1 MGAGN
6 SKPEAS
12 AGSQHVFS
20 SNSPVQF
27 SSNLVDALQSNSE
40 TDSTRSKALEL
51 EIQNRVAQELQRLR
65 EREQQTLAE
74 IEKRIAESKDTTSL
88 PVTAATAPVAS
99 SSSGY
104 PAGSLNLDAPRIPF
118 AGREHDPVATFAA
131 PQEPAAAQPVAKRD
145 VSRNAVAAEI
155 EQLRTKLD
163 GRRKVADLDD
173 SVAKAKSDVV
183 SCLRLNDRRPLN
195 CWEEVDAFK
204 REVARLEAAF
214 VDRIVG

>member
-104 PAGSLNLDAPRIPF
+104 PAGSLDLDAPRIPF

>member
-40 TDSTRSKALEL
+40 TDSTRAKVLEL

-74 IEKRIAESKDTTSL
+74 IEKRISESKDTTSL
-88 PVTAATAPVAS
+88 PVTAATAPLAPS
-99 SSSGY
+99 TSGY

-118 AGREHDPVATFAA
+118 AGRHHDPAPTVIA
-131 PQEPAAAQPVAKRD
+131 PQETAVATRPVKRD
-145 VSRNAVAAEI
+145 VSRNSVAAEI
-155 EQLRTKLD
+155 EQLRSKLD
-163 GRRKVADLDD
+163 GRRKLVELDD
-173 SVAKAKSDVV
+173 GVAKARSDVT
-183 SCLRLNDRRPLN
+183 SCLQLNDRRPLN
-195 CWEEVDAFK
+195 CWVEVDAFK
-204 REVARLEAAF
+204 REVARMEAAF

>member
-1 MGAGN
+1 
-6 SKPEAS
+6 
-12 AGSQHVFS
+12 
-20 SNSPVQF
+20 
-27 SSNLVDALQSNSE
+27 
-40 TDSTRSKALEL
+40 
-51 EIQNRVAQELQRLR
+51 
-65 EREQQTLAE
+65 
-74 IEKRIAESKDTTSL
+74 
-88 PVTAATAPVAS
+88 
-99 SSSGY
+99 
-104 PAGSLNLDAPRIPF
+104 LNLDAPRIPF

-131 PQEPAAAQPVAKRD
+131 PQEPAAAAAAPVAKRD

>member
-1 MGAGN
+1 
-6 SKPEAS
+6 
-12 AGSQHVFS
+12 
-20 SNSPVQF
+20 
-27 SSNLVDALQSNSE
+27 
-40 TDSTRSKALEL
+40 
-51 EIQNRVAQELQRLR
+51 
-65 EREQQTLAE
+65 
-74 IEKRIAESKDTTSL
+74 
-88 PVTAATAPVAS
+88 
-99 SSSGY
+99 
-104 PAGSLNLDAPRIPF
+104 LNLDAPRIPF

-173 SVAKAKSDVV
+173 SVAKARSNVV

>member
-1 MGAGN
+1 M
-6 SKPEAS
+6 
-12 AGSQHVFS
+12 H

-40 TDSTRSKALEL
+40 TDSTRAKALEL

-74 IEKRIAESKDTTSL
+74 IEKRISESKDTTSL
-88 PVTAATAPVAS
+88 PVTAATAPLAPS
-99 SSSGY
+99 TSGY

-118 AGREHDPVATFAA
+118 AGRHHDPVPAVAA
-131 PQEPAAAQPVAKRD
+131 PQETAAAAQPVAKRD
-145 VSRNAVAAEI
+145 ISRDSVAAEI
-155 EQLRTKLD
+155 EQLRSKLD
-163 GRRKVADLDD
+163 GRRKLVELDD
-173 SVAKAKSDVV
+173 GVAKARSDVT
-183 SCLRLNDRRPLN
+183 SCLQLNDRRPLN

-204 REVARLEAAF
+204 REVARMEAAF